1 MDIEDPYIRVHHQIQ
16 NFLRLCELLV
26 SRCKS
31 LTSIS
36 LLTTAAANQ
45 ASFEEQSGKLNE
57 LKSDLSK
64 NHSITLNVTYSD
76 SLHDREIR
84 IVPNGWIIKIG
95 RGLDIYKPAIGKT
108 VIGQY
113 DFDLRPCL
121 ETTIDIFKL

>member
-1 MDIEDPYIRVHHQIQ
+1 MHHQIQ
-16 NFLRLCELLV
+16 NFLRLCELLIK
-26 SRCKS
+26 RCES